1 MAYKMTDQRW
11 ISFPAKRW
19 ILLLLSLLLASTLTA
34 CNLPQV
40 TAQERI
46 FPQLSL
52 EFLDEYQLPQTTFED
67 TVVGG
72 LSAIA
77 YRPNYSAE
85 DASESV
91 YHFYAL
97 SDDSGA
103 FANPRFYEL
112 SITFQTNEIGQ
123 VEMGQVSVDGVTS
136 LRDEKGELLPGN
148 VLDPEGMA
156 ISPRQTLYISSEGL
170 LRQGIGP
177 SIEEYDPQT
186 GQKMGQVTVP
196 DRYFVAENDADN
208 DRESSQ
214 NQEEQSRPSE
224 FSQGV
229 RENRGFESLT
239 IDRSGAADPREPW
252 RLFAATE
259 TSLAQDKA
267 ATEAEHGERARMLHY
282 LVVDN
287 QPQLIAEHVYELDTP
302 ALSVFTGLSE
312 LLTLGNGN
320 FLALER
326 SLGLFG
332 YRVKIYQIE
341 TVTAT
346 DTSSVPSLKGDLDG
360 IRPIRKRLVLDLK
373 KLGIPLENL
382 EGMTLG
388 PRLPNGGRSL
398 LVISDNNF
406 EPDQNTQILL
416 FRLQMDSK

>member
-1 MAYKMTDQRW
+1 MTEQRW
-11 ISFPAKRW
+11 ISFPVGRW
-19 ILLLLSLLLASTLTA
+19 LLLFFSLLLAGTLTA
-34 CNLPQV
+34 CSLPQV

-52 EFLDEYQLPQTTFED
+52 TFLDEYQLPPKTFED

-77 YRPNYSAE
+77 YRQNQPPA
-85 DASESV
+85 DTSEPV

-103 FANPRFYEL
+103 FATPRFYEL
-112 SITFQTNEIGQ
+112 GISFQTNEIGQ
-123 VEMGQVSVDGVTS
+123 VEIGQVSVEGVTQ
-136 LRDEKGELLPGN
+136 LRDEEGELLPGN
-148 VLDPEGMA
+148 SLDPEGMA
-156 ISPRQTLYISSEGL
+156 ISPRDTLYISSEGL
-170 LRQGIGP
+170 LRQDIGP
-177 SIEEYDPQT
+177 AIEEYEPQT
-186 GQKMGQVTVP
+186 GRKVGSVP
-196 DRYFVAENDADN
+196 IPERYFATKSEDQKANQ
-208 DRESSQ
+208 ESSI
-214 NQEEQSRPSE
+214 SR
-224 FSQGV
+224 GV

-239 IDRSGAADPREPW
+239 IDRSGAASSREPW

-267 ATEAEHGERARMLHY
+267 TAEAEHGERARLLHY

-287 QPQLIAEHVYELDTP
+287 QPQLIAEHAYELDTP

-332 YRVKIYQIE
+332 YRVKIYQME

-346 DTSSVPSLKGDLDG
+346 DTSFVPTLKGTLDE

-373 KLGIPLENL
+373 KIGIPVDNL

-388 PRLPNGGRSL
+388 PRLPDGSRSL
-398 LVISDNNF
+398 LLISDNNF
-406 EPDQNTQILL
+406 EPEQNTQILL

>member
-1 MAYKMTDQRW
+1 MKRELPGAYNMTDTEW

-19 ILLLLSLLLASTLTA
+19 LLLLLSLLLASTLA
-34 CNLPQV
+34 GCQLPQV

-52 EFLDEYQLPQTTFED
+52 EFLDEYQLPQKTFED

-77 YRPNYSAE
+77 YHPNNPGE
-85 DASESV
+85 DTSEPV
-91 YHFYAL
+91 YHFYTL

-103 FANPRFYEL
+103 LATPRFYDL
-112 SITFQTNEIGQ
+112 GMVFQTNEIGQ
-123 VEMGQVSVDGVTS
+123 VEIGQVSVDGVTQ
-136 LRDEKGELLPGN
+136 LRDQQGEPLPGN

-156 ISPRQTLYISSEGL
+156 ISPKETLYISSEGL
-170 LRQGIGP
+170 LRQDIGP
-177 SIEEYDPQT
+177 SIEEYNSQT
-186 GQKMGQVTVP
+186 GEKLGEIPIPQRYLAMEKTEESPQK
-196 DRYFVAENDADN
+196 
-208 DRESSQ
+208 SQ
-214 NQEEQSRPSE
+214 NER
-224 FSQGV
+224 GV

-239 IDRSGAADPREPW
+239 IDRSGAASSREPW

-267 ATEAEHGERARMLHY
+267 DADAEHGERARMLHY

-287 QPQLIAEHVYELDTP
+287 QPQLIAEHAYELDTP

-346 DTSSVPSLKGDLDG
+346 DTSLVPSLKGDWDG

-388 PRLPNGGRSL
+388 PRLPDGSRSL
-398 LVISDNNF
+398 LLISDNNF

>member
-1 MAYKMTDQRW
+1 MAYKMTEQRW
-11 ISFPAKRW
+11 ISFPVGRW
-19 ILLLLSLLLASTLTA
+19 LLLFFSLLLAGTLTA
-34 CNLPQV
+34 CSLPQV

-52 EFLDEYQLPQTTFED
+52 TFLDEYQLPPKTFED

-77 YRPNYSAE
+77 YRQNQSPA
-85 DASESV
+85 DTSEPV

-103 FANPRFYEL
+103 FATPRFYEL
-112 SITFQTNEIGQ
+112 GISFQTNEIGQ
-123 VEMGQVSVDGVTS
+123 VEIGQVSVEGVTQ
-136 LRDEKGELLPGN
+136 LRDEEGELLPGN
-148 VLDPEGMA
+148 SLDPEGMA
-156 ISPRQTLYISSEGL
+156 ISPRDTLYISSEGL
-170 LRQGIGP
+170 LRQDIGP
-177 SIEEYDPQT
+177 AIEEYEPQT
-186 GQKMGQVTVP
+186 GRKVGSVP
-196 DRYFVAENDADN
+196 IPERYFATKSEDQKANQ
-208 DRESSQ
+208 ESSI
-214 NQEEQSRPSE
+214 SR
-224 FSQGV
+224 GV

-239 IDRSGAADPREPW
+239 IDRSGAASSREPW

-267 ATEAEHGERARMLHY
+267 TAEAEHGERARLLHY

-287 QPQLIAEHVYELDTP
+287 QPQLIAEHAYELDTP

-332 YRVKIYQIE
+332 YRVKIYQME

-346 DTSSVPSLKGDLDG
+346 DTSFVPTLKGTLDE

-373 KLGIPLENL
+373 KIGIPVDNL

-388 PRLPNGGRSL
+388 PRLPDGSRSL
-398 LVISDNNF
+398 LLISDNNF
-406 EPDQNTQILL
+406 EPEQNTQILL

>member
-1 MAYKMTDQRW
+1 MAYKMTDERW

-19 ILLLLSLLLASTLTA
+19 FLLLLSLLLASTLTA

-52 EFLDEYQLPQTTFED
+52 EFLDEYRLPQTTFED
-67 TVVGG
+67 TMVGG

-77 YRPNYSAE
+77 YRPSYSAE

-112 SITFQTNEIGQ
+112 SIAFQTNEIGQ

-136 LRDEKGELLPGN
+136 LRDEEGELLPGN
-148 VLDPEGMA
+148 VLDPEGIA

-186 GQKMGQVTVP
+186 GQKISEVPVP
-196 DRYFVAENDADN
+196 DRYFVAENAQ
-208 DRESSQ
+208 ESSQ
-214 NQEEQSRPSE
+214 NEEEIRPSQV
-224 FSQGV
+224 SRGV

-239 IDRSGAADPREPW
+239 IDRSGAASSREPW

-267 ATEAEHGERARMLHY
+267 AAEAEHGERARILHY

-346 DTSSVPSLKGDLDG
+346 DTSLVPSLKGDLDG

-388 PRLPNGGRSL
+388 PRLPDGSRSL
-398 LVISDNNF
+398 LLISDNNF